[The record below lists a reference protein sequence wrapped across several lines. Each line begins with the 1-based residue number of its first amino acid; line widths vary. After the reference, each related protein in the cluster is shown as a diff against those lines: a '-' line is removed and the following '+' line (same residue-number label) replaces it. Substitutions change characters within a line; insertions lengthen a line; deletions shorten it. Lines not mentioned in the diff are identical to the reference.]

1 MESTDI
7 MKYRKHLR
15 DTIHVLKRQGDSDR
29 KFEKLLKMTLEYEK
43 MTDELLSSGRNVK
56 TSNAEW
62 MKYSYWVNEF
72 NRYKGIETVKDSI
85 RHEEPLVIKDDTKK
99 RKTKTVKNPPSK
111 TTVKDNKE
119 LYKNITSKTVK
130 NPPSKTTV
138 RNIKNSI
145 TVPPLEEWKI
155 RVSWTI
161 TSHLQC
167 TSCDKVISVVKEYL
181 LNMGLTESGSGKDD
195 FGNKIE
201 YYLDFKFTGQKPE
214 YEILLKSAEYI
225 INIVGISDYE
235 KCNAGVYGKKIKKM

>member
-1 MESTDI
+1 

-15 DTIHVLKRQGDSDR
+15 DTIHVLKRQNDSDR
-29 KFEKLLKMTLEYEK
+29 KFEKLLKMTLEYEN
-43 MTDELLSSGRNVK
+43 MTNELLNSGKNVK

-72 NRYKGIETVKDSI
+72 NKYKGIGVVMDSAK
-85 RHEEPLVIKDDTKK
+85 HDEPLVIKDDTKK
-99 RKTKTVKNPPSK
+99 KP
-111 TTVKDNKE
+111 
-119 LYKNITSKTVK
+119 SKTVK
-130 NPPSKTTV
+130 NPPSKSTVRSNKEIYKNITNKTVKNPPSKSTV
-138 RNIKNSI
+138 RNVKNINNTS
-145 TVPPLEEWKI
+145 TVPPSEEWKI

-167 TSCDKVISVVKEYL
+167 TSCDKVISAIKEYL

-201 YYLDFKFTGQKPE
+201 YFLDFLYIGNQSE

-225 INIVGISDYE
+225 INIISASDYE
-235 KCNAGVYGKKIKKM
+235 KCNAGVYGKKIKKT